1 MGYTSCIWLL
11 KRYHENSDTMLVSW
25 YHASCS
31 IIDIITC
38 IDQRENVHIIDK
50 MDLKH

>member
-1 MGYTSCIWLL
+1 M
-11 KRYHENSDTMLVSW
+11 ENSDTMLVSW